1 MTRRSRSS
9 AVSSTGWTSSPR
21 SGSWIRAEW
30 QGALSRI
37 APGLRQALGRAV
49 DRVREYHEHQRE
61 PGFHLSAPDGS
72 VVGMKVTPLDRVGL
86 YVPGGKASYP
96 SSVVMNA
103 VPAMVAG
110 VQEIVAVVP
119 PSGVTDTVLAA
130 CALSGVTR
138 IFRIGGAQ
146 AVGALAFGTATVPR
160 VDKIVGPGNR
170 WVAEAKRQVV
180 GQVGI
185 DMVAGPTEVLII
197 ADAHREPGAGGRGS
211 HRPGRARRGRLQLVR
226 HARRPR
232 WPTRCPRHWTTR
244 SRAPRAAGSRGRRS
258 SGTVWWS
265 WCPRCGRRSRWP
277 TGAPPS
283 TSRSWPTAPSGSPA
297 SVRHAGAIFL
307 GDETPE
313 PVGDYLAGPSH
324 VLPTAGT
331 ARYASPL
338 GVYDFVKRTSV
349 IRYSA
354 ARLAADAD
362 AIVAL
367 AEAEGLHG
375 HAEAVRI
382 RVGRSLR
389 LWPMPPLPHRARPPG
404 PAPRWGVSG
413 PCWRSPG
420 LFMVV
425 EAVGGWIAGSFALLA
440 DAGHMLTD
448 VGALGLSLL
457 TAWIAQRPADHS
469 KTYGYLRWEIL
480 AALVNGA
487 ALFGIAGWVVVEA
500 VQRIQHPEPVR
511 AGLFLGRRRRRA
523 GRQPGEPGGCC
534 TARGRAA
541 STPAAPT
548 STSWATRSARSA
560 RSPPAAIIALTGWTV
575 ADPLVSDRSS
585 RSSSSPAPGG

>member
-1 MTRRSRSS
+1 MIRRISVPPFEALDPLLPRRAGSDPETREIVAGILQ
-9 AVSSTGWTSSPR
+9 AVLDRGDEAVQEFGRRFDGVDLEPSTWELDP
-21 SGSWIRAEW
+21 AEW
-30 QGALSRI
+30 QGALGRI

-110 VQEIVAVVP
+110 VREIVAVVP
-119 PSGVTDTVLAA
+119 PSGVTDAVLAA

-185 DMVAGPTEVLII
+185 DMVAGPTELLII
-197 ADAHREPGAGGRGS
+197 ADATASP
-211 HRPGRARRGRLQLVR
+211 ARVAADLIAQAEHDEDACSWCVTPSTAL
-226 HARRPR
+226 ADALPAALDAALA
-232 WPTRCPRHWTTR
+232 
-244 SRAPRAAGSRGRRS
+244 RAPRARIARAAIERNGLLVVVPTMREAIEVANRRAPEHLEIVADGAERIAG
-258 SGTVWWS
+258 
-265 WCPRCGRRSRWP
+265 
-277 TGAPPS
+277 A
-283 TSRSWPTAPSGSPA
+283 
-297 SVRHAGAIFL
+297 VRHAGAIFL

-382 RVGRSLR
+382 R
-389 LWPMPPLPHRARPPG
+389 
-404 PAPRWGVSG
+404 
-413 PCWRSPG
+413 
-420 LFMVV
+420 
-425 EAVGGWIAGSFALLA
+425 
-440 DAGHMLTD
+440 
-448 VGALGLSLL
+448 LG
-457 TAWIAQRPADHS
+457 Q
-469 KTYGYLRWEIL
+469 
-480 AALVNGA
+480 
-487 ALFGIAGWVVVEA
+487 
-500 VQRIQHPEPVR
+500 
-511 AGLFLGRRRRRA
+511 
-523 GRQPGEPGGCC
+523 
-534 TARGRAA
+534 
-541 STPAAPT
+541 
-548 STSWATRSARSA
+548 
-560 RSPPAAIIALTGWTV
+560 
-575 ADPLVSDRSS
+575 
-585 RSSSSPAPGG
+585 

>member
-1 MTRRSRSS
+1 
-9 AVSSTGWTSSPR
+9 
-21 SGSWIRAEW
+21 
-30 QGALSRI
+30 
-37 APGLRQALGRAV
+37 V

-61 PGFHLSAPDGS
+61 PGFHLSSPDGS

-110 VQEIVAVVP
+110 VREIVAVVP
-119 PSGVTDTVLAA
+119 PSGVTDAVLAA

-185 DMVAGPTEVLII
+185 DMVAGPTELLII
-197 ADAHREPGAGGRGS
+197 ADATASP
-211 HRPGRARRGRLQLVR
+211 ARVAADLIAQAEHDEDACSWCVTPSTAL
-226 HARRPR
+226 ADALPAALDAALA
-232 WPTRCPRHWTTR
+232 
-244 SRAPRAAGSRGRRS
+244 RAPRARIARAAIERNGLLVVVPTMREAIEVANRRAPEHLEIVADGAERIAG
-258 SGTVWWS
+258 
-265 WCPRCGRRSRWP
+265 
-277 TGAPPS
+277 A
-283 TSRSWPTAPSGSPA
+283 
-297 SVRHAGAIFL
+297 VRHAGAIFL

-382 RVGRSLR
+382 R
-389 LWPMPPLPHRARPPG
+389 
-404 PAPRWGVSG
+404 
-413 PCWRSPG
+413 
-420 LFMVV
+420 
-425 EAVGGWIAGSFALLA
+425 
-440 DAGHMLTD
+440 
-448 VGALGLSLL
+448 LG
-457 TAWIAQRPADHS
+457 Q
-469 KTYGYLRWEIL
+469 
-480 AALVNGA
+480 
-487 ALFGIAGWVVVEA
+487 
-500 VQRIQHPEPVR
+500 
-511 AGLFLGRRRRRA
+511 
-523 GRQPGEPGGCC
+523 
-534 TARGRAA
+534 
-541 STPAAPT
+541 
-548 STSWATRSARSA
+548 
-560 RSPPAAIIALTGWTV
+560 
-575 ADPLVSDRSS
+575 
-585 RSSSSPAPGG
+585 